1 MRIHELIHGPCHTYV
16 ANYYLVWPK
25 WERIYVPNPVEIRCL
40 REEGAMREVRHVFVC
55 EGVGTWVK
63 EHPLRDKEDR
73 G

>member
-1 MRIHELIHGPCHTYV
+1 M
-16 ANYYLVWPK
+16 
-25 WERIYVPNPVEIRCL
+25 PNPVEIRCL